1 MRSFFTFH
9 TRTAFAA
16 CLLLGGGPA
25 AKRGSTSPVFGSNRT
40 RVFGLTPDSLWSS
53 FQLDRPYMPPPAIAG
68 ESNEQEYCVV
78 TMELEFA
85 APYAVLDRK
94 PRDIRIAANRAMF
107 PPCYSFGGKFHF
119 RDGAICDV
127 GYKGPSLTA
136 SRRSWSR
143 QWTTPS
149 DISLRRARKTPARR
163 TSTTP

>member
-94 PRDIRIAANRAMF
+94 RGRHLPDHG
-107 PPCYSFGGKFHF
+107 S
-119 RDGAICDV
+119 
-127 GYKGPSLTA
+127 
-136 SRRSWSR
+136 
-143 QWTTPS
+143 
-149 DISLRRARKTPARR
+149 
-163 TSTTP
+163 